1 MGIYSSFPIQ
11 RVSGSKPANWAGA
24 LSSQA
29 WDLKYLLT
37 RCWTRDASNLK
48 TFPHHSVYFSRA
60 TSWWWGMTF
69 FFTPPSE
76 IKFHAICWRWRS
88 WVKNDGEEGRMMS
101 FFDLGGHCMMLGSK
115 KIIAASQWSFHKTKH
130 MLIKPFFFF
139 TFSPSFI
146 KPHSLASQLSSSK
159 EGWEMTGRHFPFV
172 HMFCFVFHHQAED
185 R

>member
-1 MGIYSSFPIQ
+1 MAASLPTGLGRCHPKLEIWNICSLD
-11 RVSGSKPANWAGA
+11 AGPGM
-24 LSSQA
+24 QA
-29 WDLKYLLT
+29 T
-37 RCWTRDASNLK
+37 SRPSHT
-48 TFPHHSVYFSRA
+48 TSVYFSRA